1 MEFRRKTKEEIL
13 EEKLI
18 ERYKD
23 FYILEMMKL
32 VENLAIQRA
41 KEDVKRLLKGDEI
54 TYAMDTKYMDATT
67 REILSKIIKGT
78 KS

>member
-32 VENLAIQRA
+32 VEDLAIQRA

-54 TYAMDTKYMDATT
+54 LMPWIQNIWMLPQEKY
-67 REILSKIIKGT
+67 
-78 KS
+78 